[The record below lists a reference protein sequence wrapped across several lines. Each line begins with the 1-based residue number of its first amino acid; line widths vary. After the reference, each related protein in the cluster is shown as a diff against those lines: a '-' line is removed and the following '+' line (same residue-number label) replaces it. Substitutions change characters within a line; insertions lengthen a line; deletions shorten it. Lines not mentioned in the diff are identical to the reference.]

1 MFGSLLVLLLL
12 GPLTTDREPIAHPLH
27 TALTEISYQAATSEA
42 TIRIR
47 VFADDLGASLPP
59 TNEVTADTVMSR
71 YARATL
77 ALINGSGRPS
87 LLRWEGVDTVG
98 DLVVLR
104 LRTKLDGGLAHARVL
119 SAVLWERFPDQVNIV
134 RVSTDGRV
142 STLLFTRG
150 DRAKA
155 VT

>member
-1 MFGSLLVLLLL
+1 MLGSWRALLLL
-12 GPLTTDREPIAHPLH
+12 GPLAIGREPVAHPLH
-27 TALTEISYQAATSEA
+27 TALTEISYWPATSEA

-47 VFADDLGASLPP
+47 IFADDLDPSLPP
-59 TNEVTADTVMSR
+59 TNEVSADTTMSR

-77 ALINGSGRPS
+77 ALINGSGTPS
-87 LLRWEGVDTVG
+87 LLKWEGVDRVG

-134 RVSTDGRV
+134 RVSTDGRLT
-142 STLLFTRG
+142 TLLFTRG
-150 DRAKA
+150 DRAKP